1 MLDDETHYKILKL
14 LQEDPHISQRALA
27 EVLGVSLGKTNY
39 CLKALIRRGLV
50 KARNFRNSNNKAAY
64 AYFLTP
70 MGMEEK
76 AKVTARFLKRKMTE
90 YEMLREE
97 IKSLRRE
104 VGAGRPNNT
113 AALEAGIEALALV
126 DPLP

>member
-39 CLKALIRRGLV
+39 CLKALIGKGLI
-50 KARNFRNSNNKAAY
+50 KAKNFRNSNNKAAY

-70 MGMEEK
+70 MGMDEK
-76 AKVTARFLKRKMTE
+76 ASVAVRFLKRKMVE
-90 YEMLREE
+90 YETLRGE
-97 IKSLRRE
+97 IESLRRE
-104 VGAGRPNNT
+104 VGSGRPNNT
-113 AALEAGIEALALV
+113 AAPVIGIEEPQLAN
-126 DPLP
+126 PLP

>member
-1 MLDDETHYKILKL
+1 MIDDESHYKILKL
-14 LQEDPHISQRALA
+14 LQEDPHISQRAIA

-39 CLKALIRRGLV
+39 CLKALIGRGLI
-50 KARNFRNSNNKAAY
+50 KAKNFRNSNNKAAY

-76 AKVTARFLKRKMTE
+76 AKVTARFLKRKMAE

-97 IKSLRRE
+97 IESLRRE
-104 VGAGRPNNT
+104 VSAGRSNNT
-113 AALEAGIEALALV
+113 AVPEAGIEALPLV